1 MSRTRLWN
9 ALPLLLFLPL
19 PADAQEAERRA
30 MLDKYGPSVVAVR
43 NDESYGSGMVLDERG
58 LVLTNA
64 HVIVSPLP
72 FRVEAMVRE
81 NDRIRPAVFTNVVLI
96 GVHPKRDL
104 ALVRVDPSQH
114 PGKLIPIVVAKEPAA
129 TGDAVYALGYPSS
142 HGGHMK
148 VCTIGEVTGVDKFVD
163 MPGYFEFSA
172 EVHHGNSGG
181 PLVNKKGEAMGVV
194 TRGKFKGEPTAWA
207 IPLHDFRPDE
217 FIPLEQRPKDPAKAS
232 KILRYAEEVL
242 RLTKENGSRLGV
254 LLSLDLFFLA
264 LVEDIS
270 NPDTYFKIG
279 LLRRHEQ
286 EYSSAAAYLI
296 RSIQIQPW
304 NEAKDIVYHELGV
317 CLFELGKR
325 GDAMAVWNEAVAKFP
340 GDSAKVWDAL
350 AVAYY
355 DSSQYLDAACAT
367 RASLRSFGD
376 RAGKMNEIYDKAR
389 QKLDADG
396 IARLSQFERSI
407 EGQFQESGKTAD
419 KARQQ
424 GKRFLLPACEAV
436 VRSYQGVQ
444 QEAAAGFNFSTLGK
458 GPTPPQPADI
468 PDKDL
473 MPLFIRSRIAV
484 ASEHLQSGKFKLAA
498 EVLEDVIKQYPDRPE
513 TESARELLKLI
524 NKKK

>member
-1 MSRTRLWN
+1 MSRTRLWT
-9 ALPLLLFLPL
+9 ALPLFLFLPL
-19 PADAQEAERRA
+19 PAHSQEAERRA
-30 MLDKYGPSVVAVR
+30 MLDKYGPSVVCVR
-43 NDESYGSGMVLDERG
+43 NDEGYGSGMVLDERG

-64 HVIVSPLP
+64 HVIVSPIPL
-72 FRVEAMVRE
+72 RVEAMVRE
-81 NDRIRPAVFTNVVLI
+81 DDRIRPAVFTSVVLI
-96 GVHPKRDL
+96 GVHPTRDL

-114 PGKLIPIVVAKEPAA
+114 PGKLLPIVMAKERAV
-129 TGDAVYALGYPSS
+129 TGDAVYAIGYPSTR
-142 HGGHMK
+142 GGRTK
-148 VCTIGEVTGVDKFVD
+148 VCTMGAVTGVDQFVD

-181 PLVNKKGEAMGVV
+181 PVVNKKGEAIGVV

-207 IPLHDFRPDE
+207 IPLHDFRPDA

-232 KILRYAEEVL
+232 KILRYAEEIL
-242 RLTKENGSRLGV
+242 RVSKGEGSRIG
-254 LLSLDLFFLA
+254 LLLAQDLFSLA

-270 NPDTYFKIG
+270 NADTYFKIG
-279 LLRRHEQ
+279 MLRRHEQ
-286 EYSSAAAYLI
+286 EHSSAAAYLM

-304 NEAKDIVYHELGV
+304 NDSKDIVYHELGV
-317 CLFELGKR
+317 CLYELGKR
-325 GDAMAVWNEAVAKFP
+325 SEAMAVWNEAVAKFP

-376 RAGKMNEIYDKAR
+376 RAAKMNEIYDKAR
-389 QKLDADG
+389 QKLDGDE
-396 IARLSQFERSI
+396 ISRLNQFERSI
-407 EGQFQESGKTAD
+407 EGQFQESSRTAD

-436 VRSYQGVQ
+436 IRSSHGIQ
-444 QEAAAGFNFSTLGK
+444 QEAMDFNFSSLTKPLAPSK
-458 GPTPPQPADI
+458 PADI
-468 PDKDL
+468 PDKEL
-473 MPLFIRSRIAV
+473 LPLFIKSRIAV
-484 ASEHLQSGKFKLAA
+484 ASEHLQAGKFKLAV

-513 TESARELLKLI
+513 TESARDLLKLL